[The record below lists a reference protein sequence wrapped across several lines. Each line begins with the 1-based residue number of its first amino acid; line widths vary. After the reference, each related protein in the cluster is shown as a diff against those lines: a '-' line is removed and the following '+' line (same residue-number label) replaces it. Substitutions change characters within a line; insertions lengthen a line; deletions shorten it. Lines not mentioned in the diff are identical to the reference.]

1 MKYHLCHI
9 IGDVEFIRLML
20 RQALLFIFG
29 KITYES
35 AIAGVNWLV
44 QGGMEFEYFLEK
56 YKDIPCE
63 ITFKYINHAHEC
75 MYD

>member
-1 MKYHLCHI
+1 MKFHLCHI
-9 IGDVEFIRLML
+9 IGDVEFIRLMA
-20 RQALLFIFG
+20 RQVLLFIFG
-29 KITYES
+29 KITYRS
-35 AIAGVNWLV
+35 AIEGIDWLYE
-44 QGGMEFEYFLEK
+44 GGAEFEYFLEK